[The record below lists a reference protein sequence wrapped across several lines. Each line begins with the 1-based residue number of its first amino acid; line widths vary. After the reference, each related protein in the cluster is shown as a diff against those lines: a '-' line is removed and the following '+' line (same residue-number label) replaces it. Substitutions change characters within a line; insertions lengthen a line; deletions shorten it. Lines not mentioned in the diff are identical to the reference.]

1 MCHLRVTAIVLY
13 DGAMIRDNGAV
24 SESKVSYVPWTH
36 EFLLGASW
44 YCGLRSWSIIALQ
57 LMCSLFVLPLSK
69 FVLTLSLVK
78 SILTPK
84 AQMHIYLVSIKYA
97 FQR

>member
-44 YCGLRSWSIIALQ
+44 YCGLRSWSIIAPQ
-57 LMCSLFVLPLSK
+57 MMCSLFVLPPFKIRFDPVSCQIYTDTKSPNAYLP
-69 FVLTLSLVK
+69 SLN
-78 SILTPK
+78 
-84 AQMHIYLVSIKYA
+84 
-97 FQR
+97 